1 MEHYTYLRQLAD
13 SWGLA
18 VMFLFFVGAILF
30 VFRPGS
36 KSEYERLAKI
46 PLQNG
51 SED

>member
-1 MEHYTYLRQLAD
+1 MEHYTFLRQLAD

-18 VMFLFFVGAILF
+18 VMFLFFVGVIVF

-36 KSEYERLAKI
+36 KEQYAELAKI
-46 PLQNG
+46 PLKNG